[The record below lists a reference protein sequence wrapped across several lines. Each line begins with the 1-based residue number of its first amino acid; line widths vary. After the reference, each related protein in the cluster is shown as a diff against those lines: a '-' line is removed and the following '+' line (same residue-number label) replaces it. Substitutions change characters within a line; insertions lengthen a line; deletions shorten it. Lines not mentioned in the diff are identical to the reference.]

1 MNIRDEVHQIARQYL
16 NKVRKSGPD
25 DIMAVC
31 PFHLKEDG
39 TPERKPSF
47 AMNLSTGLYFCH
59 SCQSKGNLFTFLR
72 DIGLSREL
80 IERRYRFTINEVS
93 KNVPLPPNPLRPLV
107 FEMAP
112 VEEAVLGLFD
122 YCPFEL
128 MDKGFM
134 VETMRHFE
142 VGYDR
147 WHNRIT
153 YPLRD
158 LKGRLVGISGRN
170 VDGTGSK
177 YKVYTQEY
185 VTWGLPAYPE
195 PDKRAIL
202 WNADKVFSQVYFD
215 HPNKNIV
222 VVVEGFKA
230 NMWVHQAGLKNVV
243 AILGTYLSWEHK
255 WILERLGVPVYLFL
269 DNNTPGRI
277 GTIKAADSLT
287 GSLPVHVVNYP
298 DRLIEVEEAQ
308 PDDCTPEEV
317 LNQVATAPSYLN
329 WLMQQA

>member
-1 MNIRDEVHQIARQYL
+1 MNTRDDVYQIVNQYL
-16 NKVRKSGPD
+16 DKVRKSGPD
-25 DIMAVC
+25 NVVAIC

-47 AMNLSTGLYFCH
+47 AMNLSNGLYFCH
-59 SCQSKGNLFTFLR
+59 SCLSKGNLFTFLR
-72 DIGLSREL
+72 DIGLSREF

-93 KNVPLPPNPLRPLV
+93 KSVPLPTNPLRPIV

-122 YCPFEL
+122 YCPLEL
-128 MDKGFM
+128 MDKGFLLK
-134 VETMRHFE
+134 TMRHFE

-147 WHNRIT
+147 WYNRIT

-170 VDGTGSK
+170 EDGIWPK
-177 YKVYTQEY
+177 YKVYTKEY
-185 VTWGLPAYPE
+185 KTWDLPVYAE

-202 WNADKVFSQVYFD
+202 WNADKVVSQVYFD

-230 NMWVHQAGLKNVV
+230 NMWVYQAGIKNVV

-255 WILERLGVPVYLFL
+255 WVLERLGAPVYLFL
-269 DNNTPGRI
+269 DNNVPGRT
-277 GTIKAADSLT
+277 GTIKAADSLA
-287 GSLPVHVVNYP
+287 GSLPVHVVDYP
-298 DRLIEVEEAQ
+298 DRLSEVEEAQ
-308 PDDCTPEEV
+308 PDDCTPDEV
-317 LNQVATAPSYLN
+317 LKQVATAPSYLN
-329 WLMQQA
+329 WLLRQA